1 MTRVLERRG
10 AGATNQ
16 AFDPRALLPG
26 GAACEVRDAGCYCS
40 NVSVGTS
47 AAFDNVS
54 AVPTVQE
61 VEEALSWEEEEMP
74 SSWEESWEEETL
86 SCRPQT
92 PLERGLQTPLES
104 GGIVAQ
110 AHLIMLMT
118 SGSRGLTRLIGVWRR
133 PGRRARPNRR

>member
-1 MTRVLERRG
+1 MT
-10 AGATNQ
+10 ASAPTS
-16 AFDPRALLPG
+16 A
-26 GAACEVRDAGCYCS
+26 
-40 NVSVGTS
+40 VGTLGGRPNS
-47 AAFDNVS
+47 SWESDDGSRAPEEEEALS
-54 AVPTVQE
+54 WQE

-74 SSWEESWEEETL
+74 LSWEESWAEETL

-104 GGIVAQ
+104 GGIVAR
-110 AHLIMLMT
+110 AHSIMLMT